1 MFDIQ
6 RFADTVESSSVLQT
20 KFTFADEDTR
30 TVNIPDPRS
39 DIDATEIQEL
49 SEWVVA
55 NNVLLGDVGL
65 ATSTGIESAIIV
77 GTTRVRLDIKSI
89 A

>member
-6 RFADTVESSSVLQT
+6 RFADTVESSEVLQT

-30 TVNIPDPRS
+30 TVNIPDPRA
-39 DIDATEIQEL
+39 DIEPTEIQEL
-49 SEWVVA
+49 SEWIVA

-65 ATSTGIESAIIV
+65 ANSTGIESAVIV